1 MSETLTPNRTIHL
14 TIDAKSNKAQAASTT
29 DPFLKPTS
37 DWGPLFGEAQHNNG
51 VEFFTTGD
59 AYFEAVAK
67 AIEGAK
73 ECVFIT
79 GWQINFDVLLSGK
92 KRLWDCLKTAVDKG
106 CSVYVM
112 PWLSPKAGMD
122 TGDFET
128 LLAVFQLNA
137 GRPGPRKAWCLP
149 AIQQSD
155 QGGLGIA
162 FSHHQKCVVIDNK
175 TAFTGGIDLAY
186 GRRDDAS
193 FSLKPDSLG
202 RSGREMYSACVPLVR
217 ELSPEL
223 QAQYLTTGEL
233 LGACFFPR
241 TVGVATNVG
250 RGINQAKHKL
260 GVDTLREDVSNW
272 WEEDTWYTEYLNT
285 VNDYFG
291 AAAKSVRNA
300 SIDVAVGAGKSLYGT
315 FPGDLK
321 KVIANLQLTDSA
333 MVHQEVGAVLA
344 WLNNISWD
352 SLPSSVVD
360 QVSGAVNEL
369 LLFAYQS
376 LNETSDEQTV
386 AYGPLLDGRTLL
398 PVSGR
403 VLDAGQP
410 RQPWHDVHARIEGAA
425 VHDLSMNFVRR
436 WNGVQKRL
444 HDEPTRFLPK
454 VFKRFFDAVRP
465 VTGQG
470 KRAKA
475 NYIPAAHRPQRSKEN
490 KGKCTVQVVRSA
502 PVRLLLDE
510 KSAMPEL
517 AIAAG
522 PAQDNC
528 HQAMVRAIGAAQKFI
543 YIEGQFFQSE
553 FGAETVAK
561 PDTPSGPMGIEAH
574 IEALPG
580 YIKYKNQ
587 FNLEQAIQRRNPML
601 INWVDVIKYADA
613 EFIDD
618 LKRVARNQ
626 TQIVAS
632 RKLGPGQSGMLNQI
646 GQALARRIEQAIL
659 RDGQPFHVYMVL
671 PVNPEGLLDA
681 VNIMNQIHLTQQS
694 LSLGVDS
701 LVNRVRRALWAQD
714 KRKENPG
721 KLSPAQALQQ
731 AQAVPLAVIEKV
743 PGWENYLT
751 ILNLRNWD
759 TLAGKPVTE
768 QIYVHSKL
776 LIVDDRLAILGS
788 ANINDRSLLG
798 DRDSELA
805 MIIQDG
811 DPVKVPMDGKNQHPV
826 GKSVHKLRVDLWKK
840 HFGLTSGVRP
850 ASQLAAVLDKP
861 ADAATWKA
869 IQKVSKDN
877 ADFYANAFSHI
888 PQNKSQ
894 VGPGAASI
902 WATWAYPKT
911 FHDQDGKIPVREGGE
926 QKYRMPFE
934 ATFWKPLG
942 SKLADAKL
950 KPLPPMRAPV
960 GVQGFIVA
968 HPLDWTRGENNN
980 SGMNLRLLAL
990 IEAAGGNRSF
1000 AEALTTTNS
1009 DKPA

>member
-1 MSETLTPNRTIHL
+1 MSDVLTPNRTLHL

-37 DWGPLFGEAQHNNG
+37 GWGPLFADIQYNNG
-51 VEFFTTGD
+51 IEFFTTGS

-73 ECVFIT
+73 DCVFIT

-193 FSLKPDSLG
+193 FSLKPDGLG

-241 TVGVATNVG
+241 TIGIATDTS
-250 RGINQAKHKL
+250 RGINKAKDIL
-260 GVDTLREDVSNW
+260 GVDELREGVSKW
-272 WEEDTWYTEYLNT
+272 WEEDTWYTKYLIA
-285 VNDYFG
+285 VNEYFG
-291 AAAKSVRNA
+291 EAAKGVRNA
-300 SIDVAVGAGKSLYGT
+300 SIDVAFGAGNSLYGT
-315 FPGDLK
+315 LPTDLQK
-321 KVIANLQLTDSA
+321 AIGNLQLTDSA
-333 MVHQEVGAVLA
+333 IANREVGAALA
-344 WLNNISWD
+344 WLNNVSWD
-352 SLPSSVVD
+352 SLPASVVG

-369 LLFAYQS
+369 LLYAYQS
-376 LNETSDEQTV
+376 LIDTSDEQTV
-386 AYGPLLDGRTLL
+386 VYGPLLDGRTML
-398 PVSGR
+398 PASGR

-425 VHDLSMNFVRR
+425 VYDLAMNFVRR
-436 WNGVQKRL
+436 WNSVQKRL
-444 HDEPTRFLPK
+444 HDEPTHSLPK
-454 VFKRFFDAVRP
+454 VFKRFFDVVRP
-465 VTGQG
+465 ITGQG

-475 NYIPAAHRPQRSKEN
+475 HYIPASLRPKRINES
-490 KGKCTVQVVRSA
+490 KGKCTVQIARSA

-522 PAQDNC
+522 TSQNNC
-528 HQAMVRAIGAAQKFI
+528 HQAMVQTIGAAQKFI

-553 FGAETVAK
+553 FGAEQVAEK
-561 PDTPSGPMGIEAH
+561 NSPSGPMGIEAH

-587 FNLEQAIQRRNPML
+587 FNLPQAIQHRNPML
-601 INWVDVIKYADA
+601 INWQEVLKFADA

-626 TQIVAS
+626 AQIIAS
-632 RKLGPGQSGMLNQI
+632 KQLGANQAGMLNRV
-646 GQALARRIEQAIL
+646 GQALATRIEQAIL
-659 RDGQPFHVYMVL
+659 RDRLPFHVYLVL

-681 VNIMNQIHLTQQS
+681 INIMNQIHLTQQS
-694 LSLGVDS
+694 LALGASS

-714 KRKENPG
+714 MFKRGEIKKADE
-721 KLSPAQALQQ
+721 ALKQ
-731 AQAVPLAVIEKV
+731 AQTVPLDQIEKV

-751 ILNLRNWD
+751 ILNLRTWE

-811 DPVKVPMDGKNQHPV
+811 DPVKVPMDGKSQHPV

-850 ASQLAAVLDKP
+850 ASQLATVLDKP

-877 ADFYANAFSHI
+877 ADFYANAFSYI

-902 WATWAYPKT
+902 WATWAYPET
-911 FHDQDGKIPVREGGE
+911 FYDQGGKIPKREGGE

-934 ATFWKPLG
+934 ATFWKPLV

-950 KPLPPMRAPV
+950 KPLPPMRAPA

-990 IEAAGGNRSF
+990 IEAAGENKALAHAPETTE
-1000 AEALTTTNS
+1000 AEN
-1009 DKPA
+1009 KPA